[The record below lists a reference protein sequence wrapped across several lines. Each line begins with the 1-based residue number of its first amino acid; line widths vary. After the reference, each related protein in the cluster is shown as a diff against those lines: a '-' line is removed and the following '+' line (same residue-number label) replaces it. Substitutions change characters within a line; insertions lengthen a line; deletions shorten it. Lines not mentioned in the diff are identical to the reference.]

1 MARPEKNGLDYFPF
15 DVDFFNDEK
24 IEAISGEFGIKG
36 EIVTIR
42 LLSAIYRNGYFI
54 EWSEMLKMKLLKN
67 LHGISKEL
75 LEQIVSRLVKWNFFN
90 ENLFNSDKIL
100 TSKGIQRRYEEATKR
115 RKNNECSLFWL
126 LDDINVYNNSQESV
140 INVNINTQSKVK
152 ESKGKEIKENN
163 INIKTNI
170 NVEGKPTPSV
180 DFNFEKFILF
190 FNQNRGNISEV
201 KKLSETRKR
210 KIKSIYREF
219 SKEDIQ
225 KVILKAKESNFLQ
238 GLTGKRDWIA
248 SFDWLLE
255 KRNFIKILEGNYDN
269 RTQNLEKNE
278 SSRNNTIGRASIETL
293 RKNAEY
299 TGSY

>member
-1 MARPEKNGLDYFPF
+1 MARPEKSGLDYFPF

-36 EIVTIR
+36 EIATIK

-67 LHGISKEL
+67 LNGISKEL
-75 LEQIVSRLVKWNFFN
+75 LEQIVERLVRWNFFN

-126 LDDINVYNNSQESV
+126 LDDINVNINTQDST
-140 INVNINTQSKVK
+140 INVNINAQSKVK
-152 ESKGKEIKENN
+152 ESKVKESKVKN
-163 INIKTNI
+163 NI
-170 NVEGKPTPSV
+170 NVEVNTTPSV

-190 FNQNRGNISEV
+190 FNENRGNISEV

-210 KIKSIYREF
+210 KIKSIYLEF

-225 KVILKAKESNFLQ
+225 KVVLKAKESYFLQ

-248 SFDWLLE
+248 SFDWMLE

-278 SSRNNTIGRASIETL
+278 NGSNDTIGRASIETL

>member
-1 MARPEKNGLDYFPF
+1 MARPEKSGLDYFPF

-36 EIVTIR
+36 EIATIK

-67 LHGISKEL
+67 LNGISKEL
-75 LEQIVSRLVKWNFFN
+75 LEQIVARLVRWNFFD
-90 ENLFNSDKIL
+90 ENLFNSGKIL

-126 LDDINVYNNSQESV
+126 LDDVNVNINTQDNA

-152 ESKGKEIKENN
+152 ESKVKESKLN
-163 INIKTNI
+163 NI
-170 NVEGKPTPSV
+170 NVEVNTTPSV

-190 FNQNRGNISEV
+190 FNKNRGNISEV

-210 KIKSIYREF
+210 KIKSIYLEF

-225 KVILKAKESNFLQ
+225 KVVLKAKESNFLQ

-248 SFDWLLE
+248 SFDWMLE

-278 SSRNNTIGRASIETL
+278 NGSNDTIGRASIETL